1 MRTEFSALLACIYPL
16 LDRELS
22 CNRRTKSHSTMVL
35 FLLSAVA
42 SLNPAAAMRTDAAL
56 RRPAV
61 SPAGAAMSRAGLIV
75 AKDKPKKEKAAKEEA
90 PKEEKAAPAPAPA
103 AAPPLQA
110 PAPDGFEWG
119 KTY

>member
-1 MRTEFSALLACIYPL
+1 
-16 LDRELS
+16 
-22 CNRRTKSHSTMVL
+22 MVL

-61 SPAGAAMSRAGLIV
+61 SPAGAAMSRAGLII

-90 PKEEKAAPAPAPA
+90 PKEEKDAPAPAPA

>member
-1 MRTEFSALLACIYPL
+1 MRTVNFTLFVCIYPL

-103 AAPPLQA
+103 PPLQA

-119 KTY
+119 QTY

>member
-1 MRTEFSALLACIYPL
+1 MKNGVVRWSTPFL
-16 LDRELS
+16 LDGIAAQS
-22 CNRRTKSHSTMVL
+22 STDAKSLRTMVL

-42 SLNPAAAMRTDAAL
+42 SLNPAAAMRTDVAL

-103 AAPPLQA
+103 PPLQA

-119 KTY
+119 QTY